1 MSFQSCRNSY
11 AVIFDVLKSICEI
24 DFLINDWIVLTVYV
38 LRLKCVTGRGHAV
51 NACVHHEKSNS
62 SGFNV
67 RSYKLRLCRYLYPL
81 LLWIISYEGIPHFRE
96 SQRNLNFEKI
106 LKIMEFTADLI
117 ANYIRTGCSLLLLFI
132 VLVMRDRNKF
142 ITLHTLL
149 HLGFGIGFAFFPH
162 ICYGIQVCAFI
173 TIISLSY
180 MLHYQKS
187 TG

>member
-1 MSFQSCRNSY
+1 MWNRLLNKRLNCVNSVCFEIEVRDWKRTCRKCMCASWKIEFFGFQC
-11 AVIFDVLKSICEI
+11 ALVQVEALPIPLPLVVLNNMKE
-24 DFLINDWIVLTVYV
+24 FL
-38 LRLKCVTGRGHAV
+38 
-51 NACVHHEKSNS
+51 S
-62 SGFNV
+62 
-67 RSYKLRLCRYLYPL
+67 
-81 LLWIISYEGIPHFRE
+81 PHFRE
-96 SQRNLNFEKI
+96 SQRNLNFEKF